1 MGYFDKFHI
10 FRDPVHGYVK
20 VYELERDII
29 NSQAF
34 QRLKRI
40 KQLGLTNMVYHGAE
54 HTRFGHSLGVMEIAN
69 RIFEIVVSKDQSS
82 GGDRLLSTRAKWRKD
97 EYEKK
102 KIILRLS
109 ALLHDI
115 GHCPFSHGSEDLL
128 NKRISHEDMSAMII
142 ENNDEIS
149 QLLGVL
155 KRDYDIYKTDVA
167 NIIRHKAGDPLL
179 RQILD
184 GPLDADKIDYLW
196 RDSIFTGVYYGRFD
210 ADRLINTMVVVIDRI
225 HNDVALGLELGG
237 KYAAEALMLSRY
249 YMFLQVYFHEIRRA
263 YDIHLTAFLR
273 EILPSGHYPHR
284 PDDFI
289 KYDDFSIMDIIKRN
303 TRYVSKRGDLA
314 KIIRNRWHYVVL
326 TESSDFTKEK
336 EEIIFCG
343 NAEKIKSKFPES
355 NIFIDSAY
363 DAPNK
368 FKKDP
373 FYLKLKAPMAGI
385 KYNEIEQCSDVI
397 RNLDDRIRKFRI
409 YVPQSKLKR
418 IKAFSDKLIWNP

>member
-1 MGYFDKFHI
+1 
-10 FRDPVHGYVK
+10 
-20 VYELERDII
+20 
-29 NSQAF
+29 
-34 QRLKRI
+34 
-40 KQLGLTNMVYHGAE
+40 
-54 HTRFGHSLGVMEIAN
+54 
-69 RIFEIVVSKDQSS
+69 
-82 GGDRLLSTRAKWRKD
+82 
-97 EYEKK
+97 
-102 KIILRLS
+102 
-109 ALLHDI
+109 
-115 GHCPFSHGSEDLL
+115 
-128 NKRISHEDMSAMII
+128 
-142 ENNDEIS
+142 
-149 QLLGVL
+149 
-155 KRDYDIYKTDVA
+155 
-167 NIIRHKAGDPLL
+167 
-179 RQILD
+179 
-184 GPLDADKIDYLW
+184 
-196 RDSIFTGVYYGRFD
+196 
-210 ADRLINTMVVVIDRI
+210 
-225 HNDVALGLELGG
+225 
-237 KYAAEALMLSRY
+237 
-249 YMFLQVYFHEIRRA
+249 MFLQVYFHEIRRA